1 MNEAKFSVV
10 GIRAVDEA
18 PKIAEKKWYKEIPL
32 RVYLECSSVLHTL
45 HSCCHV

>member
-32 RVYLECSSVLHTL
+32 TAMTILPCS
-45 HSCCHV
+45 

>member
-18 PKIAEKKWYKEIPL
+18 PKIAEKSGIRKY
-32 RVYLECSSVLHTL
+32 RLHL
-45 HSCCHV
+45 ALFLQLFYWDAFSANS